1 MKSKL
6 TILFIGNSLPV
17 FESIL
22 KNSNATIQN
31 FVTENRNLS
40 ILGNHVLGPNFELS
54 YQELMSSIDH
64 PQSIT
69 KMDLGICASFGVLPT
84 SLLDIPNIGF
94 INIHPAEL
102 PLFAGKYPYPQ
113 LIESEVNHSYSTVH
127 LMTEKIDEGKILARS
142 RYKIGKHDFYDDW
155 LTSSGL
161 ASCQA
166 LNNFL
171 DSSPRKV
178 FKNISSV
185 QEPLTVTYNP
195 KSSFATRDL
204 AISPNLSLY
213 DAIRINSKVGGTKLF
228 RENGAPVLIYKAI
241 FTDRESE
248 KSEVFQV
255 LNLDHLGFD
264 IGLGGRQILRVTNWF
279 GETLR
284 ENEKLFRIKQDGH

>member
-6 TILFIGNSLPV
+6 TILFIGNSLPI

-54 YQELMSSIDH
+54 YQELMSSIDY

-69 KMDLGICASFGVLPT
+69 QMDLGICASFEVLPT

-127 LMTEKIDEGKILARS
+127 FMTEKIDEGTILARS
-142 RYKIGKHDFYDDW
+142 RYKIGKHDYYDDW

-178 FKNISSV
+178 FKDISNV
-185 QEPLTVTYNP
+185 HEPLRVTYNP

-204 AISPNLSLY
+204 EISPNLSLY
-213 DAIRINSKVGGTKLF
+213 DAIRINSKVGGTRLF
-228 RENGAPVLIYKAI
+228 RENGDPVLIYKAI
-241 FTDRESE
+241 SIDQESE

-255 LNLDHLGFD
+255 LNLDNLGFD
-264 IGLGGRQILRVTNWF
+264 IGQGGRQILRVTNWF
-279 GETLR
+279 GETLK
-284 ENEKLFRIKQDGH
+284 ENEKLFRIKQDRH